1 MKLIIRLSCF
11 WLLLL
16 PVISH
21 AMIDQVFKKK
31 INQLA
36 FILSQDGMSRAAK
49 GRSFKLTSDA
59 AFPCKVKV
67 EEQQS
72 EAGNNWVK
80 SYSFTLEDM
89 QTGNYFMARDQRRAI
104 VYSARVRY
112 ATGQRKK
119 FSEKRI
125 NNFLLHISDAARQ
138 SEGRQLVNELIG
150 ECRERN
156 EY

>member
-1 MKLIIRLSCF
+1 MKFLKRLSCLM
-11 WLLLL
+11 LLLL
-16 PVISH
+16 PVVSH
-21 AMIDQVFKKK
+21 AMTDAVFKKK

-49 GRSFKLTSDA
+49 GHRFKLTTDA
-59 AFPCKVKV
+59 AFPCKIKV
-67 EEQQS
+67 EERQS

-89 QTGNYFMARDQRRAI
+89 QTGSYFMARDKRRAI
-104 VYSARVRY
+104 VYSARVRS
-112 ATGQRKK
+112 ATGQRRE

-125 NNFLLHISDAARQ
+125 NNFSLNISDAARQ
-138 SEGRQLVNELIG
+138 SEGRQLIDEVIR

-156 EY
+156 EF

>member
-1 MKLIIRLSCF
+1 MMRLSCLM
-11 WLLLL
+11 LLLL
-16 PVISH
+16 PVVSH
-21 AMIDQVFKKK
+21 AMTDAVFKKK

-49 GRSFKLTSDA
+49 GHSFKLTSDA
-59 AFPCKVKV
+59 TFPCKVKV
-67 EEQQS
+67 EEHQS

-80 SYSFTLEDM
+80 FYSFILEDM
-89 QTGNYFMARDQRRAI
+89 QTGSYFMARDQRRAI

-112 ATGQRKK
+112 ATGQRKN

-125 NNFLLHISDAARQ
+125 NNFSLHISDVALQ
-138 SEGRQLVNELIG
+138 SEGQQLIDEVIG

-156 EY
+156 EF